1 MRQIPPQGQTE
12 ARATISSRAHY
23 ADETFREVRLG
34 RDEVVS
40 TEFHE
45 CLFLH
50 SSFAESV
57 LRQCRFVDCVF
68 RQSDLSLVRF
78 PGCSFTRTRFER
90 CKVIGVNWT
99 EAYWPKAGLGDSLGF
114 SECAISHSTFL
125 GLSLRGIKL
134 IDCVALDVDFR
145 EADLSGAD
153 FAGTDL
159 AQSVFGDTN
168 LAQADLSRA
177 RNYSID
183 PAQNE
188 LHRARFSLP
197 EALSLLHSMDIVLV
211 DED

>member
-1 MRQIPPQGQTE
+1 M
-12 ARATISSRAHY
+12 ISSGADYAHKEFQ
-23 ADETFREVRLG
+23 DLRVE
-34 RDEVVS
+34 RDEIVS
-40 TEFHE
+40 IEFHE

-125 GLSLRGIKL
+125 SLIH
-134 IDCVALDVDFR
+134 I
-145 EADLSGAD
+145 
-153 FAGTDL
+153 
-159 AQSVFGDTN
+159 
-168 LAQADLSRA
+168 
-177 RNYSID
+177 
-183 PAQNE
+183 
-188 LHRARFSLP
+188 
-197 EALSLLHSMDIVLV
+197 
-211 DED
+211 